1 MVGQVLAS
9 NHILSLS
16 GQRRMQYGYTIEGWS
31 HHDILAL
38 DQPNRTHDGN
48 LTFGINLSA
57 SPDVHVV
64 NRHGGGDTQIFA
76 IFLVVV
82 IFAARRNSPLLPY
95 AALEVCERG
104 RSIRNRAICRPWLD
118 SPRATLLRF

>member
-64 NRHGGGDTQIFA
+64 NRHGGGETKIFA
-76 IFLVVV
+76 IFC
-82 IFAARRNSPLLPY
+82 LLFLRHGGTRPCYPTLCWKY
-95 AALEVCERG
+95 ASEE
-104 RSIRNRAICRPWLD
+104 D
-118 SPRATLLRF
+118 Q